1 AFVSMDQMDDFTEF
15 SPDAIRGLR
24 ERFMVAGRP
33 QVNKVKVNTAS
44 LRQLSRFPYFNRD
57 IARAVITQ
65 RSMNGKIA
73 GIHELLGIN
82 GFPVDKV
89 EIIALY
95 LEF

>member
-1 AFVSMDQMDDFTEF
+1 MDQMDDFTEF
-15 SPDAIRGLR
+15 SAAAIRGLR

-33 QVNKVKVNTAS
+33 QVNKINVNTAS
-44 LRQLSRFPYFNRD
+44 LQQLSRFPYFNRD
-57 IARAVITQ
+57 IAKAVITQ

-73 GIHELLGIN
+73 NVDELLRVN